1 MLRRMRA
8 MSISMALVA
17 LAAVGC
23 GVDTSAPEG
32 PWRAPGQEWSVTAIT
47 AGTDHVCAT
56 SADGSITCWGAN
68 EVGQVQPDAAPA
80 IDQPTRQRS
89 VDVVRI
95 EAGHRATCRART
107 DGSVDCDGSH
117 TTYRIPPGPPIVD
130 LAVAQGA
137 VCAVRLDGTL
147 VCGGPAPWIVRFLP
161 GGDQTQARATAVAGF
176 GDRMCLINRDGQVGC
191 WGRGWASDRTVY
203 DFANPL
209 DGAVAVASIDLGAV
223 HGCLV
228 TTSGQVR
235 CWGNNDDGQL
245 GIGDAGPT
253 ARPLDVALSR
263 RVFDVRLGA
272 YRSCALVED
281 GAFCWGR
288 NRNGLLGDGS
298 TTARSTPVPLTE
310 ARGVLDLALGDA
322 MTCATVPS
330 GHAVCW
336 GADTSGQLGRGD
348 AVTWRTPTRVPALP
362 RASSV
367 GVGRNHLCITTQ
379 DGDVWCVGRNTRGQL
394 GDDTLTDAPS
404 GVRANVPVLEERI
417 EAWGDTTCA
426 FEADGTERCWG
437 EDAPRPTASIP
448 PLTNDPT
455 IVSTAGHACGL
466 RSDGLVRCWGDD
478 AFGQAGGG
486 SSTLALPIALP
497 TPATSIALGEDTSC
511 ALDDAGDIYCWGRAG
526 FALGAARRGV
536 YAVQGLP

>member
-1 MLRRMRA
+1 MWI
-8 MSISMALVA
+8 SIALVTLA
-17 LAAVGC
+17 LGC

-32 PWRAPGQEWSVTAIT
+32 PWRAPGQEWSVTALT
-47 AGTDHVCAT
+47 AGGDHVCAT

-68 EVGQVQPDAAPA
+68 EVGQVQPGAPA
-80 IDQPTRQRS
+80 AIDRPTRQRS
-89 VDVVRI
+89 VDVVQV
-95 EAGHRATCRART
+95 EAGHRGTCRARS

-117 TTYRIPPGPPIVD
+117 TTYRIPPGAAIVD

-137 VCAVRLDGTL
+137 VCAVRVDGTL
-147 VCGGPAPWIVRFLP
+147 ECGGPAPWIQRFVR
-161 GGDQTQARATAVAGF
+161 GGDQTQANAVAVAGF
-176 GDRMCLINRDGQVGC
+176 GDRMCRIDREGRVGC
-191 WGRGWASDRTVY
+191 WGRGWAGDRTVY

-209 DGAVAVASIDLGAV
+209 DGATAVARIALGAV

-228 TTSGQVR
+228 TREGQAR
-235 CWGNNDDGQL
+235 CWGDNADGQL
-245 GIGDAGPT
+245 GIGEAGAT

-263 RVFDVRLGA
+263 RVFDIRVGA

-298 TTARSTPVPLTE
+298 TTSRNTPTPLTD

-322 MTCATVPS
+322 MTCALVPS

-336 GADTSGQLGRGD
+336 GADTSGQLGRGRS
-348 AVTWRTPTRVPALP
+348 VTWRTPARVPGLP

-367 GVGRNHLCITTQ
+367 GVGRDHLCITTQ
-379 DGDVWCVGRNTRGQL
+379 DGDIWCVGRNTRGQL
-394 GDDTLTDAPS
+394 GDDTQTDAPS
-404 GVRANVPVLEERI
+404 GVRANVPVLEDRV

-426 FEADGTERCWG
+426 YESDGTERCWG
-437 EDAPRPTASIP
+437 EDAPRPTDRIP
-448 PLTNDPT
+448 ALTNDPV
-455 IVSTAGHACGL
+455 IVSSASHACGL
-466 RSDGLVRCWGDD
+466 RDDGLVRCWGDD

-486 SSTLALPIALP
+486 SDTLALPIVLEA
-497 TPATSIALGEDTSC
+497 PATAIALGPDTSC
-511 ALDDAGDIYCWGRAG
+511 ALLEGGDVACWGRAG

-536 YAVQGLP
+536 DAVLGLP